1 MQGVAVK
8 GKRNLIRP
16 NPHGQPQSAL
26 ANHASSPRPLRCAVF
41 DARAAALNRLILK
54 GPKVA
59 VDGRLR
65 HESWQAS
72 DGTHRSRLRVVA
84 DDVELMS
91 PRGAAGSSGGGA
103 RATDPAHGPV
113 RNSGHETRLLDLLV
127 QY

>member
-1 MQGVAVK
+1 MAN
-8 GKRNLIRP
+8 RSRRSPTTLPRP
-16 NPHGQPQSAL
+16 A
-26 ANHASSPRPLRCAVF
+26 PLRCAVF